1 MALTSLRLA
10 SASFF
15 TSHEIASIPLPFLLD
30 EQGGHPPG
38 RRRLH
43 PSAQEARRRERRRR
57 GSRKCATG
65 SLALSRIILRKFEL
79 RNSQIEF
86 EFES

>member
-15 TSHEIASIPLPFLLD
+15 TLHEIASIPLPFLLD

-57 GSRKCATG
+57 GSRKRATG
-65 SLALSRIILRKFEL
+65 SLAFSRIILRKFEL

-86 EFES
+86 ER